1 MSNNHNIKNI
11 SQAAKRITH
20 EVMKELPSA
29 LISAEERLRL
39 RLKTTARMVLAT
51 LFFGVSGLVSIG
63 VNLTPASIF
72 AKEKDSAKK
81 EKRVKGSLK
90 LRKSLALYDG
100 SRLPAASSVGI
111 ASWYGPGF
119 HNRLTAS
126 GEKFDQNQMMA
137 AHRTLPFGTVVRVTN
152 LKNNRSCFVK
162 ITDRGPFVK
171 SRIIDLS
178 KAAASELEFTSKGTT
193 LVRIERIGGDI
204 AALKTQIVSPGT
216 VQDAFASPK
225 FALK

>member
-20 EVMKELPSA
+20 EVIMELPSA

-39 RLKTTARMVLAT
+39 RLKTTARMILAT

-63 VNLTPASIF
+63 VNFAPTSIL
-72 AKEKDSAKK
+72 AKEKDSSKK
-81 EKRVKGSLK
+81 ERRLKGSTK
-90 LRKSLALYDG
+90 LRKNLAFIDH
-100 SRLPAASSVGI
+100 SRLPASATVGI

-119 HNRLTAS
+119 HNRRTAS

-152 LKNNRSCFVK
+152 LKNNRSCIVK
-162 ITDRGPFVK
+162 ITDRGPFVR

-178 KAAASELEFTSKGTT
+178 KAAAYELEFTSNGTA
-193 LVRIERIGGDI
+193 LVRIETIGEDLANLKKQFI
-204 AALKTQIVSPGT
+204 APWA
-216 VQDAFASPK
+216 VQDALAPK